1 MRYLLALLTEV
12 PMLRRMI
19 EDEPRAEGIDLSNRV
34 TLEVATASYR
44 SIRGYTLAA
53 AVFDELAYWPQE
65 DSATPDEEILAALRP
80 GLASIPGGVL
90 LCASSPHA
98 RRARPAAEYGGMFR
112 NEVERF
118 IGVELVEAAVEP
130 GCRVRALGVPVQGF
144 CDPSG
149 GASDSMT
156 LAIGHCEKDDRAVL
170 DCLVER
176 RAPFSPTS
184 VVSVFAETLK
194 SYGVR
199 KVTGDRYSGEWPRE
213 AFNRHGILYEPA
225 EMPKSALYQILL
237 PLLTSGRADLL
248 DDPRLVT

>member
-1 MRYLLALLTEV
+1 
-12 PMLRRMI
+12 
-19 EDEPRAEGIDLSNRV
+19 
-34 TLEVATASYR
+34 
-44 SIRGYTLAA
+44 
-53 AVFDELAYWPQE
+53 
-65 DSATPDEEILAALRP
+65 
-80 GLASIPGGVL
+80 
-90 LCASSPHA
+90 
-98 RRARPAAEYGGMFR
+98 MFR

-199 KVTGDRYSGEWPRE
+199 KVTGDRYSANGLGRPSAGMAFCTSRPRC
-213 AFNRHGILYEPA
+213 R
-225 EMPKSALYQILL
+225 S
-237 PLLTSGRADLL
+237 PLSTRSSCRS
-248 DDPRLVT
+248 